1 MAPQLAADGLV
12 TVAPPVAK
20 VPRRIDQPRSPWLV
34 VLSDEDDVV
43 DADEVVEWPNALEPG
58 PNLRITSGAE
68 HFFHGRLI
76 ELRDDVAEFFQPEI
90 SSGLRPET
98 SAP

>member
-1 MAPQLAADGLV
+1 MAPQLSADRFV

-20 VPRRIDQPRSPWLV
+20 VPGRIDQPRSPWLV
-34 VLSDEDDVV
+34 VLGDEDDVV
-43 DADEVVEWPNALEPG
+43 DADEVVEWPNSLEPG
-58 PNLRITSGAE
+58 PNLRIMSGAE

-76 ELRDDVAEFFQPEI
+76 ELRNMVIEFFQPGI